1 MVGNGPSFVADQLHK
16 QAALD
21 AEGEPVFTAPPDGD
35 PGLGD
40 GLDWK
45 KVFGVSALQTLSSIS
60 LAMTRKAVGAIVQR
74 ILDRL
79 EARKELAIAK
89 VAPKLVGVGEM
100 YLVPLN
106 MIPADQVAGGSTD
119 NRGNGGVEPAPD
131 KSKRRRSSV
140 AAP

>member
-1 MVGNGPSFVADQLHK
+1 
-16 QAALD
+16 
-21 AEGEPVFTAPPDGD
+21 
-35 PGLGD
+35 
-40 GLDWK
+40 
-45 KVFGVSALQTLSSIS
+45 
-60 LAMTRKAVGAIVQR
+60 
-74 ILDRL
+74 
-79 EARKELAIAK
+79 RKELAIAK